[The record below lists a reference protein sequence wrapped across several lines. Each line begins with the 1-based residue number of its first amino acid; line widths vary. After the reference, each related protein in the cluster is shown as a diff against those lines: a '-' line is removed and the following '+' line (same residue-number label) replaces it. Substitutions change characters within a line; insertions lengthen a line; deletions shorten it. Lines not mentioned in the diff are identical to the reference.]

1 MLRRIF
7 TLKNFLSSLARA
19 TIFLVFF
26 YLMKLVFYYFGW
38 EEKDNFHVSG
48 FIIYF
53 ILIFLMYF
61 ILDGRDYTWKD
72 VLTFKKNK
80 K

>member
-26 YLMKLVFYYFGW
+26 YLLKLVFYYFGW
-38 EEKDNFHVSG
+38 EEKDNFDVSG

-72 VLTFKKNK
+72 VLTFKKIK

>member
-7 TLKNFLSSLARA
+7 TLKIFLSSLARA

-26 YLMKLVFYYFGW
+26 YLMKLIFYYFGW
-38 EEKDNFHVSG
+38 EDIDSFHIAG
-48 FIIYF
+48 F
-53 ILIFLMYF
+53 LICFVLVFLMYF

-72 VLTFKKNK
+72 VLTFKKIK

>member
-26 YLMKLVFYYFGW
+26 YLLKLVFYYFGW